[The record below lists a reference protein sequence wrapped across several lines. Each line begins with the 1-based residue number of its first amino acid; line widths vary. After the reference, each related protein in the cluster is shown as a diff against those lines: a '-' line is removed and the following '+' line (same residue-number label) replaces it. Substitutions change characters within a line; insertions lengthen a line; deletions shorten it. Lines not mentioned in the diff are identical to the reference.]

1 LEPSGPGAAP
11 ARTSPRWPYG
21 LAQAALVLL
30 AFYRGFRAP
39 SMWSINYYQISWAD
53 GFLRR
58 GLLGTLLLPLGC
70 ARFDPH
76 VVWVIQYSVL
86 AAALVLLFRLGRN
99 GVAAALALCVFMV
112 SDAGTFFFNEVGYP
126 DQILMLV
133 TVGCGALLA
142 RDRAW
147 AAALLMAV
155 AALIHE
161 MALFTV
167 LPVVLV
173 LWLRLPAGRRPALW
187 KLLLPMFLVLAA
199 LPLFSTSIP
208 FAVLKRYD
216 DLSIACGHPIGR
228 RDFLLYYAEPFGQEF
243 QFYYHG
249 VELARVVLPLMAAL
263 ALWIL
268 SGAAFPSASRPE
280 RWAAL
285 LACCCPLLLGYLG
298 TDKNRWVMLVLVQ
311 ALLLL
316 GIARPKHAPPPRA
329 RLSPFKK
336 FILALPLLMVLLML
350 RIRLFDHFTA
360 RPLSVAGIEGF
371 GPTVAGQLDHLP
383 VQ

>member
-1 LEPSGPGAAP
+1 
-11 ARTSPRWPYG
+11 
-21 LAQAALVLL
+21 
-30 AFYRGFRAP
+30 
-39 SMWSINYYQISWAD
+39 MWSINYYQISWAD

-58 GLLGTLLLPLGC
+58 GLLGMFLLPLGC

-86 AAALVLLFRLGRN
+86 AAALALLFRLGRN
-99 GVAAALALCVFMV
+99 GAPAALALCAFMA
-112 SDAGTFFFNEVGYP
+112 SEAGTLFFNEVGYP
-126 DQILMLV
+126 DQILMLL
-133 TVGCGALLA
+133 TAGCGALLA
-142 RDRAW
+142 RERAW

-173 LWLRLPAGRRPALW
+173 LWLRLPAGRRPSLW

-249 VELARVVLPLMAAL
+249 VELLAVVLPLVAAL
-263 ALWIL
+263 ALWIM
-268 SGAAFPSASRPE
+268 SGAAFPSASRLE

-298 TDKNRWVMLVLVQ
+298 TDKNRWIMLVLVQ

-316 GIARPKHAPPPRA
+316 GIPRPKNEFPPRA
-329 RLSPFKK
+329 QPGPYKK
-336 FILALPLLMVLLML
+336 FALVLPLLMVVFLT
-350 RIRLFDHFTA
+350 RIRLFDHFAA
-360 RPLSVAGIEGF
+360 RPLSAAGVMGF
-371 GPTVAGQLDHLP
+371 GSTLAGQLDHLP
-383 VQ
+383 AQ

>member
-1 LEPSGPGAAP
+1 MSGVGRP
-11 ARTSPRWPYG
+11 RTIPWRALG
-21 LAQAALVLL
+21 LAQLVLVLL

-58 GLLGTLLLPLGC
+58 GLLGMFLLPLGC
-70 ARFDPH
+70 ERFDPH
-76 VVWVIQYSVL
+76 VVWALQYSVL

-99 GVAAALALCVFMV
+99 SVAAALALCVFMV
-112 SDAGTFFFNEVGYP
+112 SDAGTLFFNEVGYP
-126 DQILMLV
+126 DQILMLL
-133 TVGCGALLA
+133 TVGCCALLA
-142 RDRAW
+142 RERAW
-147 AAALLMAV
+147 AAALLLAV

-167 LPVVLV
+167 LPVVMV
-173 LWLRLPAGRRPALW
+173 LWLRLPLDRRPALW
-187 KLLLPMFLVLAA
+187 KLLLPMAVVLAA

-243 QFYYHG
+243 QFYYHAS
-249 VELARVVLPLMAAL
+249 ELIRVVLPLVAAL

-268 SGAAFPSASRPE
+268 SGAAFPYASRSE

-298 TDKNRWVMLVLVQ
+298 TDKNRWIMLVLVQ

-316 GIARPKHAPPPRA
+316 GIPRPAQGAPPPAHLGPYQRFA
-329 RLSPFKK
+329 LV
-336 FILALPLLMVLLML
+336 LPLIIVVLML
-350 RIRLFDHFTA
+350 QIRLFDRFTP
-360 RPLSVAGIEGF
+360 RPLSAAGVLGF
-371 GPTVAGQLDHLP
+371 GSTMAGQLGSLP